1 MVASRYLPDHGAPSE
16 LFDITHNVRNKE
28 TPLSPWPARAA
39 MRWPHG
45 SDNFAFEHGAIL
57 ADSAVGRID
66 LHQDSLK

>member
-1 MVASRYLPDHGAPSE
+1 
-16 LFDITHNVRNKE
+16 
-28 TPLSPWPARAA
+28 